1 MIATP
6 TMTTDILNALK
17 AARGRTCGA
26 QIDRA
31 GGRLTALT
39 TDGEVWA
46 SIDAAG
52 DGFHDGSELFA
63 AAVKPAPAMGPA
75 TFACTLN
82 WRKLEQIVRGVV
94 PATDTESSRY
104 ALGGVQIECREGSM
118 LAAIGTDGRRLH
130 VAHLQPLSIAGET
143 PQYCVV
149 PAAMWGRLATVARA
163 AVRSVRSLT
172 PRQAAEVLWR
182 SVVTIE
188 TDGTVV
194 RLTVSQGDLS
204 VSMTA
209 RLIEGRFPRWRDII
223 GPNEGVGEGL
233 VIDPETVLPEV
244 ADFAK
249 RHRAAVAAGKA
260 AWLAEPLPAGAR
272 RRKAGEYRHDR
283 GLIVGREM
291 MTGRGCDFRAVC
303 PVTPATV
310 CLDHDFLAEAL
321 EAGRLFGRTV
331 TVRAEADARFG
342 GQVRGPVMFEV
353 NGAMGPSDGD
363 YCGERFTAAVMPL
376 AID

>member
-1 MIATP
+1 MIAMTP
-6 TMTTDILNALK
+6 STIDALK
-17 AARGRTCGA
+17 AARGRNTGA
-26 QIDRA
+26 VIHRA
-31 GGRLTALT
+31 GDRMTTTT
-39 TDGEVWA
+39 TDGDVWA
-46 SIDAAG
+46 SIACGG
-52 DGFHDGSELFA
+52 DGGPEGYEVFQPGNVAD
-63 AAVKPAPAMGPA
+63 APAMGPA

-82 WRKLEQIVRGVV
+82 WQKLEQIIRGVV

-149 PAAMWGRLATVARA
+149 PAAMWTRLATVARA

-182 SVVTIE
+182 SVVTVE

-194 RLTVSQGDLS
+194 CLTVSQGDLS
-204 VSMTA
+204 VTMTA

-260 AWLAEPLPAGAR
+260 AWLAELLPASAR

-283 GLIVGREM
+283 GLIVGREI

-303 PVTPATV
+303 PVAPASV
-310 CLDHDFLAEAL
+310 CLDQDFLAEAL

-342 GQVRGPVMFEV
+342 GQVRGPVMIEA
-353 NGAMGPSDGD
+353 GGE
-363 YCGERFTAAVMPL
+363 YGERLTAAVMPL

>member
-1 MIATP
+1 MISTP

-46 SIDAAG
+46 SIDAG
-52 DGFHDGSELFA
+52 SDGFHDGRETFA

-75 TFACTLN
+75 TFACTLR
-82 WRKLEQIVRGVV
+82 WQQLEQIVRGVA

-118 LAAIGTDGRRLH
+118 LAAIGTDGRRMH
-130 VAHLQPLSIAGET
+130 VAHLQPASIAGET

-149 PAAMWGRLATVARA
+149 PAAMWVRLAKVARA
-163 AVRSVRSLT
+163 AVRSCRSLT

-182 SVVTIE
+182 AVVTIE

-194 RLTVSQGDLS
+194 CLTVSQGDLS

-209 RLIEGRFPRWRDII
+209 RLIEGRFPRWRDIT

-233 VIDPETVLPEV
+233 VIEPAVVLPEV
-244 ADFAK
+244 AAFAK
-249 RHRAAVAAGKA
+249 QHRAAVAAGKA
-260 AWLAEPLPAGAR
+260 AWLAEVLPPRASK
-272 RRKAGEYRHDR
+272 RKAKDYKHDR
-283 GLIVGREM
+283 GIIVDRDG
-291 MTGRGCDFRAVC
+291 MTGRGCDFTAAV
-303 PVTPATV
+303 PVAPASV
-310 CLDHDFLAEAL
+310 CLDHDFLADAL

-331 TVRAEADARFG
+331 TVRAVLDLVAGGKVTGPAVFEAG
-342 GQVRGPVMFEV
+342 GEH
-353 NGAMGPSDGD
+353 
-363 YCGERFTAAVMPL
+363 GERFAAFVMPL

>member
-1 MIATP
+1 MIAMTP
-6 TMTTDILNALK
+6 STIEALK
-17 AARGRTCGA
+17 AGRGRNTGA
-26 QIDRA
+26 VIHRA
-31 GGRLTALT
+31 GDRMTTTT
-39 TDGEVWA
+39 TDGDVWA
-46 SIDAAG
+46 SIACGG
-52 DGFHDGSELFA
+52 DGGPDGFEVFQPGNVA
-63 AAVKPAPAMGPA
+63 DAPAMGPA
-75 TFACTLN
+75 TFACSLN
-82 WRKLEQIVRGVV
+82 WQKLEQIIRSIV

-163 AVRSVRSLT
+163 AVRACRSLT

-188 TDGTVV
+188 TDGTVAC
-194 RLTVSQGDLS
+194 LTVSQGDLT

-209 RLIEGRFPRWRDII
+209 RLIEGRFPRWRDVI

-233 VIDPETVLPEV
+233 VIDPATVLPEV
-244 ADFAK
+244 ADYAK

-260 AWLAEPLPAGAR
+260 AWLAEALPPRASK
-272 RRKAGEYRHDR
+272 RKAKDYKHDR
-283 GLIVGREM
+283 GIVVDRDGM
-291 MTGRGCDFRAVC
+291 AGRGCEFTAPV
-303 PVTPATV
+303 PVTPSSV
-310 CLDHDFLAEAL
+310 CLDHDYLADAL

-342 GQVRGPVMFEV
+342 GQVTGPVVFEA
-353 NGAMGPSDGD
+353 GGEH
-363 YCGERFTAAVMPL
+363 GERLTAVVMPL
-376 AID
+376 AIDR

>member
-1 MIATP
+1 
-6 TMTTDILNALK
+6 
-17 AARGRTCGA
+17 
-26 QIDRA
+26 
-31 GGRLTALT
+31 
-39 TDGEVWA
+39 
-46 SIDAAG
+46 
-52 DGFHDGSELFA
+52 
-63 AAVKPAPAMGPA
+63 
-75 TFACTLN
+75 
-82 WRKLEQIVRGVV
+82 
-94 PATDTESSRY
+94 
-104 ALGGVQIECREGSM
+104 
-118 LAAIGTDGRRLH
+118 
-130 VAHLQPLSIAGET
+130 
-143 PQYCVV
+143 
-149 PAAMWGRLATVARA
+149 MWTRLATVARA
-163 AVRSVRSLT
+163 AVRSVRSLI

-182 SVVTIE
+182 SVVTVE

-194 RLTVSQGDLS
+194 CLTVSQGDLS
-204 VSMTA
+204 VTMTA

-260 AWLAEPLPAGAR
+260 AWLAELLPASAR

-283 GLIVGREM
+283 GLIVGREI

-303 PVTPATV
+303 PVAPASV
-310 CLDHDFLAEAL
+310 CLDQDFLAEAL

-342 GQVRGPVMFEV
+342 GQVRGPVMIEA
-353 NGAMGPSDGD
+353 GGE
-363 YCGERFTAAVMPL
+363 YGERLTAAVMPL

>member
-1 MIATP
+1 MIAAIPNTI
-6 TMTTDILNALK
+6 DALK
-17 AARGRTCGA
+17 AARGRNTGA
-26 QIDRA
+26 VIHRA
-31 GGRLTALT
+31 GDRMTTTT

-46 SIDAAG
+46 TIATSG
-52 DGFHDGSELFA
+52 DGGPDGFEVFQPGGVA
-63 AAVKPAPAMGPA
+63 DAPAMGPA
-75 TFACTLN
+75 TFACTLRWQN
-82 WRKLEQIVRGVV
+82 LEQIIRGVV

-130 VAHLQPLSIAGET
+130 VCHLQPASISGET
-143 PQYCVV
+143 AQYCVV

-163 AVRSVRSLT
+163 AVRSCRSLT

-194 RLTVSQGDLS
+194 CLTVSQGDLA

-209 RLIEGRFPRWRDII
+209 RLIEGRFPRWRDIT

-260 AWLAEPLPAGAR
+260 AWLAEVLPAGAR
-272 RRKAGEYRHDR
+272 RRKAGEYKHDR
-283 GLIVGREM
+283 GIIVDRDGM
-291 MTGRGCDFRAVC
+291 IGRGCDFTAAV
-303 PVTPATV
+303 PVTPASV
-310 CLDHDFLAEAL
+310 CLDHDFLADAL

-331 TVRAEADARFG
+331 TVRSEADQRFG
-342 GQVRGPVMFEV
+342 GQVRGPVVFEA
-353 NGAMGPSDGD
+353 GGE
-363 YCGERFTAAVMPL
+363 YGERFAAFVMPL